1 MNLVGV
7 GHINKSKALMHPIL
21 QSNQIEKLELTED
34 DIKAFYQTLNFLNLL
49 CPCHKHLHTHQIN
62 QMGNV

>member
-34 DIKAFYQTLNFLNLL
+34 DIKAFHQTLNF
-49 CPCHKHLHTHQIN
+49 
-62 QMGNV
+62 